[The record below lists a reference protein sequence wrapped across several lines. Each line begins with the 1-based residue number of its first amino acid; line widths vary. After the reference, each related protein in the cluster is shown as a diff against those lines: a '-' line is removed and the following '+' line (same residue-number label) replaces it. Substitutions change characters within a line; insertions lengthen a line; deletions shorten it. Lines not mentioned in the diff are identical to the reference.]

1 MASLVPNKTTN
12 KASSQFQSEGNNNI
26 SKQPINQLT
35 NHYLIHPIII
45 TMPTA
50 TKNNSPAVDL
60 DSFDMNIEEV
70 INNGKFI
77 VYD

>member
-1 MASLVPNKTTN
+1 
-12 KASSQFQSEGNNNI
+12 
-26 SKQPINQLT
+26 
-35 NHYLIHPIII
+35 
-45 TMPTA
+45 MPTA

-70 INNGKFI
+70 VNNHGKFI

>member
-1 MASLVPNKTTN
+1 MT
-12 KASSQFQSEGNNNI
+12 
-26 SKQPINQLT
+26 
-35 NHYLIHPIII
+35 
-45 TMPTA
+45 TA

-77 VYD
+77 VYDLLTIIQ